1 MRRGGIVTRLSR
13 RDRGSDVVN
22 AVLAELPH
30 DSLGDSAR
38 ELVVH
43 EAGTCFSALGGTT
56 AGMH

>member
-1 MRRGGIVTRLSR
+1 MCRGGFTTRLSR
-13 RDRGSDVVN
+13 RDRGSDVEN
-22 AVLAELPH
+22 AVVAEVPH